1 VYIKQFQK
9 GNLSILTLNKKIS
22 VVIILDGP
30 TEFSTYKILK
40 ESGEISWISHTCLED
55 VQL

>member
-1 VYIKQFQK
+1 LYIKQFKK
-9 GNLSILTLNKKIS
+9 GNLSILNLNKKTS

-40 ESGEISWISHTCLED
+40 NDGEISWISHTCLKD
-55 VQL
+55 V